1 MDESHLPAA
10 MRYVEGNPVRAG
22 MVADAAG
29 YRWSSAMAHLTGLD
43 VTGSLDL
50 GYWAARIGPEEWRS
64 ELGVMED
71 PDELAAIR
79 AQTAAGRP
87 LGSKEFV
94 AELGR
99 KMRRVLEPRATGRPR
114 KRPEGDAG
122 SAVQTA
128 LSFVLGQES
137 GNT

>member
-1 MDESHLPAA
+1 
-10 MRYVEGNPVRAG
+10 

-29 YRWSSAMAHLTGLD
+29 YRWSSAIAHLTGLD

-50 GYWAARIGPEEWRS
+50 RYWAARVGLEEWS
-64 ELGVMED
+64 GELGVTEE

-79 AQTAAGRP
+79 AQTATGRP

-99 KMRRVLEPRATGRPR
+99 KMRRVLEPRAIGRPR
-114 KRPEGDAG
+114 KNPEGGATN
-122 SAVQTA
+122 AVQTA
-128 LSFVLGQES
+128 RSFAIGQEN